1 MAIMRLRARNRR
13 TSFFE
18 DDGAICYNEL

>member
-1 MAIMRLRARNRR
+1 MRLRASNRR

-18 DDGAICYNEL
+18 DDGAICYNDL